1 MNYNAFKQ
9 QLIPALQTLVGK
21 DARVEIHPVEK
32 NNGTTLDTVIIMKK
46 GQCIAPSFYLKDF
59 YIFYL
64 L

>member
-46 GQCIAPSFYLKDF
+46 ASVSPPAFI
-59 YIFYL
+59 
-64 L
+64 